1 MATVLLFWNTNMAAV
16 RSCENALWVI
26 LKEGEEIET
35 NVKKFVKKL
44 NWLMNHFEALIF
56 DIPAILLLFLET
68 IAHFEMLYL
77 LKHLSFSN
85 FRICFYSYFKI
96 TFLLRHQLK

>member
-1 MATVLLFWNTNMAAV
+1 MAAV

-68 IAHFEMLYL
+68 TAHFEMLYL